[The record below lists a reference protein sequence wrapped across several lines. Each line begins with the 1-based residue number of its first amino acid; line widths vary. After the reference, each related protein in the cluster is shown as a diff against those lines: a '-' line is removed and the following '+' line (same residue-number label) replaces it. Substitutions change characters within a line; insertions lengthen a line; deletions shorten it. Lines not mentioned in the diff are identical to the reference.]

1 MYRSIINSEE
11 GLLHAAVLNPM
22 LRMGTCPDCHGTR
35 LNPKVL
41 SCKIDGKNIA
51 EVCDMSI
58 KKMNEW
64 VKGISDPL
72 AVDMK
77 QAISERLTALEE
89 IGLGYLSLSRPVG
102 TLSGGEAQRC
112 KIAKYINSSLA
123 DVLYILDEP
132 SVGLHNHDI
141 ELMKNSVR
149 KLRDHG
155 NTVILVE
162 HHKEMIKIADNIVDM
177 GPGAGML
184 GGEVMFEGTYQQLLG
199 SDTDTGRM
207 ISESGAFKDNPRKP
221 KDWFHLEN
229 ATLHNLKGVT
239 MDIPMGIFGVVAGV
253 AGSGKSSLMEAF
265 RTSWPRQEEIVYIS
279 QKSIGVSLRSTPGT
293 YMGVADD
300 IRKIFAKENGVKMS
314 YFTFNGEGAC
324 PVCHG
329 KGVIVSEMAF
339 MDDIETVCEAC
350 GGLRFSKEA
359 LQYTIKSRNTGEVL
373 NIAQVFDLTVRLSS
387 LFFKGTD
394 IEKKLSPLMDV
405 GLGYLH
411 LNQALSTLSGGE
423 LQSRRKSSS

>member
-1 MYRSIINSEE
+1 
-11 GLLHAAVLNPM
+11 
-22 LRMGTCPDCHGTR
+22 
-35 LNPKVL
+35 
-41 SCKIDGKNIA
+41 
-51 EVCDMSI
+51 
-58 KKMNEW
+58 
-64 VKGISDPL
+64 
-72 AVDMK
+72 
-77 QAISERLTALEE
+77 
-89 IGLGYLSLSRPVG
+89 
-102 TLSGGEAQRC
+102 
-112 KIAKYINSSLA
+112 
-123 DVLYILDEP
+123 
-132 SVGLHNHDI
+132 
-141 ELMKNSVR
+141 
-149 KLRDHG
+149 
-155 NTVILVE
+155 
-162 HHKEMIKIADNIVDM
+162 
-177 GPGAGML
+177 
-184 GGEVMFEGTYQQLLG
+184 
-199 SDTDTGRM
+199 
-207 ISESGAFKDNPRKP
+207 
-221 KDWFHLEN
+221 
-229 ATLHNLKGVT
+229 

-423 LQSRRKSSS
+423 LQRLKLASYLGESAKIFIIDEPTDGLHMKDVRHILGVFDRLVDGGNTVWVIEHNTDVIKAADYAIEMGPGAGEYGGRVTFRGTPAEMAKCPESVTAKYL